1 MGKLAIG
8 VLIGAI
14 LGFFGGSMMLG
25 SAVGI
30 GAATGLSAGIC
41 STVKAAQEEGFLD
54 TAQVDKVLTRAAS
67 DTAAMSGQAFEGEI
81 VNSAAGCDAAL
92 EKLREAN
99 SK

>member
-14 LGFFGGSMMLG
+14 LGFFGSSMMLG

-41 STVKAAQEEGFLD
+41 STIKAAQEEGLLD
-54 TAQVDKVLTRAAS
+54 AAQVDQVLNRAAS
-67 DTAAMSGQAFEGEI
+67 DMAAMSGKAFEGEI
-81 VNSAAGCDAAL
+81 ANSAEECDAAL